1 MEDLRKEY
9 VTKQVIYQQQKRY
22 RKTPEGIE
30 ALSRA
35 KRRYN
40 LKKKIEKVRK
50 AGGRKDP
57 VCYCC
62 NENSI
67 GYLTVEDNC
76 VICYNCK
83 LGFEEEEVKEICQ

>member
-9 VTKQVIYQQQKRY
+9 VTKQVIYQQQKQY
-22 RKTPEGIE
+22 RKTPEGRE

-35 KRRYN
+35 KRRYK
-40 LKKKIEKVRK
+40 LKKKIEQVRK
-50 AGGRKDP
+50 VGGKGA

-62 NENSI
+62 SENSI

-76 VICYNCK
+76 VICFNCK
-83 LGFEEEEVKEICQ
+83 YGFPEEEVEDICQ